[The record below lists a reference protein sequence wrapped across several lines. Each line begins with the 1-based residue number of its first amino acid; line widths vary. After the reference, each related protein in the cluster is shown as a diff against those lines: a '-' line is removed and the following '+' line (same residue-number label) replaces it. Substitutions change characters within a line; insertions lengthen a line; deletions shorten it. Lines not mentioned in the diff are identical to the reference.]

1 MKYAI
6 VAFLLLSQV
15 ACTTDT
21 NSYTLSGSADGLADG
36 SKVIIYS
43 LKDNRTNVID
53 TLFIKSGSFSGSFT
67 KTAEPSMYFMVVNN
81 SSIPYFPESED
92 LKATIY
98 KDSIQASFVTGNLQ
112 NDSYR
117 EFAINSR
124 KVTKLRTEISDSYR
138 AAKKVNDGVLI
149 KKLQQQNVIVTKNEV
164 AFKKNFAKENPNSI
178 FALLLVSEML
188 SQKQL
193 NAREASDLVANFSP
207 KIAST
212 SIAKEITDAAQNLKN
227 SDVGGKAP
235 AFTANT
241 PKGGKLSL
249 KDAMGEYTIIDFWAS
264 WCGPCRRENPNVVR
278 VYNKYHDK
286 GLNIISVSLDKAGQ
300 KDRWIKAIKKD
311 KMDWF
316 HVSNLQF
323 WQDPIAKQYGVRSI
337 PATFLLDKNGI
348 IIAKNLRGNALDAKV
363 GSLLD

>member
-6 VAFLLLSQV
+6 VALLLLSQV

-21 NSYTLSGSADGLADG
+21 NTYTLSGNADGLADG

-43 LKDNRTNVID
+43 LKDNRTNVLD
-53 TLFIKSGSFSGSFT
+53 TLVVNNGVFSGNFENLT
-67 KTAEPSMYFMVVNN
+67 EPSMYFMVVNN

-98 KDSIQASFVTGNLQ
+98 KDSIQASYVTGNLQ

-124 KVTKLRTEISDSYR
+124 KVAKLRTEISDSYR
-138 AAKKVNDGVLI
+138 AAKRANDATLI
-149 KKLQQQNVIVTKNEV
+149 KNLQQQNVAVTNNEV

-207 KIAST
+207 KIANT

-235 AFTANT
+235 AFTAKT
-241 PKGGKLSL
+241 P
-249 KDAMGEYTIIDFWAS
+249 
-264 WCGPCRRENPNVVR
+264 
-278 VYNKYHDK
+278 
-286 GLNIISVSLDKAGQ
+286 Q
-300 KDRWIKAIKKD
+300 
-311 KMDWF
+311 
-316 HVSNLQF
+316 
-323 WQDPIAKQYGVRSI
+323 
-337 PATFLLDKNGI
+337 
-348 IIAKNLRGNALDAKV
+348 
-363 GSLLD
+363 

>member
-6 VAFLLLSQV
+6 VALLLLSQL

-21 NSYTLSGSADGLADG
+21 NSYTLSGSADGLEDG

-53 TLFIKSGSFSGSFT
+53 TLVINKGRFSGKFPKST
-67 KTAEPSMYFMVVNN
+67 EPAMYFMVVNN

-112 NDSYR
+112 NESYR
-117 EFAINSR
+117 EFAKNSR
-124 KVTKLRTEISDSYR
+124 KVIKLRTEISDSYR
-138 AAKKVNDGVLI
+138 AAKRANDGVLI
-149 KKLQQQNVIVTKNEV
+149 KKLQQQNVMVTNNEV

-207 KIAST
+207 KIGST
-212 SIAKEITDAAQNLKN
+212 DIAKEITATAQNLKN

-235 AFTANT
+235 AFTAKT
-241 PKGGKLSL
+241 PEGGNLSL

-264 WCGPCRRENPNVVR
+264 WCGPCRKENPNVVR
-278 VYNKYHDK
+278 VYNNYHDK

-323 WQDPIAKQYGVRSI
+323 WQDPIARQYGVRSI

-363 GSLLD
+363 GALLD

>member
-6 VAFLLLSQV
+6 VALLLLSQL

-21 NSYTLSGSADGLADG
+21 NSYTLSGSADGLEDG

-53 TLFIKSGSFSGSFT
+53 TLVINKGRFSGKFPKST
-67 KTAEPSMYFMVVNN
+67 EPAMYFMVVNN

-112 NDSYR
+112 NESYR
-117 EFAINSR
+117 EFAKNSR
-124 KVTKLRTEISDSYR
+124 KVIKLRTEISDSYR
-138 AAKKVNDGVLI
+138 VAKRANDGVLI
-149 KKLQQQNVIVTKNEV
+149 KKLQQQNVMVTNNEV

-207 KIAST
+207 KIGST
-212 SIAKEITDAAQNLKN
+212 DIAKEITATAQNLKN

-235 AFTANT
+235 AFTAKT
-241 PKGGKLSL
+241 PEGGNLSL

-264 WCGPCRRENPNVVR
+264 WCGPCRKENPNVVR

-286 GLNIISVSLDKAGQ
+286 GLNIISVSLEKAGQ

-323 WQDPIAKQYGVRSI
+323 WQDPIARQYGVRSI

>member
-6 VAFLLLSQV
+6 VALLLFSQI

-21 NSYTLSGSADGLADG
+21 NSYTLSGSADGLEDG

-53 TLFIKSGSFSGSFT
+53 TLLIKNGSFSGKFPKIT
-67 KTAEPSMYFMVVNN
+67 EPSMYFMVVSN

-98 KDSIQASFVTGNLQ
+98 KDSIQASFVTGTLQ

-138 AAKKVNDGVLI
+138 AAKRANDDDLI
-149 KKLQQQNVIVTKNEV
+149 KKLQQQNVMITNNEV
-164 AFKKNFAKENPNSI
+164 AFKKNFTKENPNSI

-193 NAREASDLVANFSP
+193 SI
-207 KIAST
+207 KIVF
-212 SIAKEITDAAQNLKN
+212 K
-227 SDVGGKAP
+227 P
-235 AFTANT
+235 
-241 PKGGKLSL
+241 
-249 KDAMGEYTIIDFWAS
+249 
-264 WCGPCRRENPNVVR
+264 
-278 VYNKYHDK
+278 
-286 GLNIISVSLDKAGQ
+286 
-300 KDRWIKAIKKD
+300 
-311 KMDWF
+311 
-316 HVSNLQF
+316 
-323 WQDPIAKQYGVRSI
+323 
-337 PATFLLDKNGI
+337 LL
-348 IIAKNLRGNALDAKV
+348 
-363 GSLLD
+363 

>member
-178 FALLLVSEML
+178 FALLLIFIPIPYRLVFVTVIFLNVIFSRL
-188 SQKQL
+188 SIR
-193 NAREASDLVANFSP
+193 NPP
-207 KIAST
+207 KIVVVSFPVPT
-212 SIAKEITDAAQNLKN
+212 NVILLRVI
-227 SDVGGKAP
+227 
-235 AFTANT
+235 
-241 PKGGKLSL
+241 LSVVVQ
-249 KDAMGEYTIIDFWAS
+249 IDIL
-264 WCGPCRRENPNVVR
+264 
-278 VYNKYHDK
+278 D
-286 GLNIISVSLDKAGQ
+286 IIS
-300 KDRWIKAIKKD
+300 
-311 KMDWF
+311 
-316 HVSNLQF
+316 
-323 WQDPIAKQYGVRSI
+323 
-337 PATFLLDKNGI
+337 
-348 IIAKNLRGNALDAKV
+348 
-363 GSLLD
+363 

>member
-6 VAFLLLSQV
+6 VALLLFSQI

-21 NSYTLSGSADGLADG
+21 NSYTLSGSADGLEDG

-53 TLFIKSGSFSGSFT
+53 TLLIKNGSFSGKFPKIT
-67 KTAEPSMYFMVVNN
+67 EPSMYFMVISN

-138 AAKKVNDGVLI
+138 AAKRGNDDDLV
-149 KKLQQQNVIVTKNEV
+149 KKLQQQNVMVTNNEV

-188 SQKQL
+188 NQKQL

-207 KIAST
+207 KIGST
-212 SIAKEITDAAQNLKN
+212 DIAKEITATAQNLKN
-227 SDVGGKAP
+227 SDVGGQAP
-235 AFTANT
+235 AFTAQT
-241 PKGGKLSL
+241 PEGGNLSL
-249 KDAMGEYTIIDFWAS
+249 KDAMGEYTIIDF
-264 WCGPCRRENPNVVR
+264 
-278 VYNKYHDK
+278 
-286 GLNIISVSLDKAGQ
+286 
-300 KDRWIKAIKKD
+300 
-311 KMDWF
+311 
-316 HVSNLQF
+316 
-323 WQDPIAKQYGVRSI
+323 
-337 PATFLLDKNGI
+337 
-348 IIAKNLRGNALDAKV
+348 
-363 GSLLD
+363 

>member
-1 MKYAI
+1 
-6 VAFLLLSQV
+6 
-15 ACTTDT
+15 
-21 NSYTLSGSADGLADG
+21 
-36 SKVIIYS
+36 
-43 LKDNRTNVID
+43 
-53 TLFIKSGSFSGSFT
+53 
-67 KTAEPSMYFMVVNN
+67 
-81 SSIPYFPESED
+81 
-92 LKATIY
+92 
-98 KDSIQASFVTGNLQ
+98 VTGNLQ

-138 AAKKVNDGVLI
+138 AAKRANDAGLI
-149 KKLQQQNVIVTKNEV
+149 NKLQQKNVIVTNNEV

-207 KIAST
+207 KIGST
-212 SIAKEITDAAQNLKN
+212 DIAKEITATAQNLKN

-235 AFTANT
+235 AFTAKT
-241 PKGGKLSL
+241 PEGTNLSL
-249 KDAMGEYTIIDFWAS
+249 QDAMGEYTIIDFWAS
-264 WCGPCRRENPNVVR
+264 WCGPCRKENPNVVR
-278 VYNKYHDK
+278 VYNNYHDK

-311 KMDWF
+311 KMAWF

-363 GSLLD
+363 ASLLD